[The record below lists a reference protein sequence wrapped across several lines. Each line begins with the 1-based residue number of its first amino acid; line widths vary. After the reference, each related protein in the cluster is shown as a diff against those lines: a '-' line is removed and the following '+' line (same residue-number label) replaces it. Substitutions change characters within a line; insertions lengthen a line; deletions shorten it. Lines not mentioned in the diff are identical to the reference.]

1 MAHLGLVIFL
11 VCLSMLLLI
20 GFYLGPGREVRE
32 VKRKE
37 GQLMLIPST
46 IVLFVLAAII
56 FSGILG

>member
-11 VCLSMLLLI
+11 FCLGLLLLI

-37 GQLMLIPST
+37 GQIMLIPSAV
-46 IVLFVLAAII
+46 VLFVLAAIV